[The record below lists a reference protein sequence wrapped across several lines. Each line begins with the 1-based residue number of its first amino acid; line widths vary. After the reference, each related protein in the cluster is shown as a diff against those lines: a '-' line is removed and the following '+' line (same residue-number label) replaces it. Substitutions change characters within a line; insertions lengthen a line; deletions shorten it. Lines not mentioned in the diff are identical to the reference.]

1 MNFSFEEVEG
11 FIFDFDGV
19 LTDNKVYLN
28 QYGVESVACS
38 RADGLGFDVLKKINK
53 KNKSLA
59 NQMLYES
66 EKQDEDSGTLLD
78 ENNIL

>member
-1 MNFSFEEVEG
+1 MRREN
-11 FIFDFDGV
+11 I
-19 LTDNKVYLN
+19 
-28 QYGVESVACS
+28 
-38 RADGLGFDVLKKINK
+38 DVLKKINK

>member
-1 MNFSFEEVEG
+1 MDPE
-11 FIFDFDGV
+11 
-19 LTDNKVYLN
+19 N
-28 QYGVESVACS
+28 QRTTFQPDPRGS
-38 RADGLGFDVLKKINK
+38 RRASTSSPYNMRRENIDVLKKINK

-66 EKQDEDSGTLLD
+66 TKQDEDSGTLLD